1 MIEKYIL
8 RILRYDQSLAPFV
21 YVGSERRIL
30 SAFPLSDGRRVRLKG
45 YIDRLDEVDR
55 SLRIVD
61 YKTGTEKKMQFATPA
76 DLFDRDKGMNR
87 QSAVMQV
94 LIYAWMLHAENL
106 TRSLPLR
113 PSIYYVRSLFKDTF
127 DPSIYTKEEGQR
139 TYSLLVDD
147 FVGQCLP
154 DFEIAMRH
162 VLDELFDPR
171 IPFIQ
176 TNEEKSCGYCTFR
189 ELCGR
194 KKAVS

>member
-76 DLFDRDKGMNR
+76 DLFDRGKGLNR

-113 PSIYYVRSLFKDTF
+113 PSIYYVRSLFKDAF

-139 TYSLLVDD
+139 TYGLLIDD

-171 IPFIQ
+171 IPFVQ
-176 TNEEKSCGYCTFR
+176 TNEEKSCSYCTFR

-194 KKAVS
+194 KKAAL